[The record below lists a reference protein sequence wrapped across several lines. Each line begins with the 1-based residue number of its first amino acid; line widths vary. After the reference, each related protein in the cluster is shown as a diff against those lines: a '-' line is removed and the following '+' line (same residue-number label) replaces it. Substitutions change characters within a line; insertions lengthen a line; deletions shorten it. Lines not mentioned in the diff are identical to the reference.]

1 MLGSLFELLKNLDR
15 GEVFFGPLILKISS
29 RLAGVLWESNIVENQ
44 PIKILQKATSNL
56 VLIKLKDG
64 KEYRGRLKEIDMY
77 MNLVLEGAE
86 ELMDGTPTAKF
97 GEVLIRGNNI
107 LYIKPDL
114 TQIIWE
120 NKE

>member
-1 MLGSLFELLKNLDR
+1 M
-15 GEVFFGPLILKISS
+15 
-29 RLAGVLWESNIVENQ
+29 ENQ

-64 KEYRGRLKEIDMY
+64 KEYRGRLKEIDAY

-86 ELMDGTPTAKF
+86 ELMEGNPTAKF

-114 TQIIWE
+114 TQIIWD

>member
-1 MLGSLFELLKNLDR
+1 MLS
-15 GEVFFGPLILKISS
+15 
-29 RLAGVLWESNIVENQ
+29 ESKTVENQ
-44 PIKILQKATSNL
+44 PLKILQKATNNL

-64 KEYRGRLKEIDMY
+64 KEYRGRLKEIDVY

-86 ELMDGTPTAKF
+86 ELDEGNPTAKF

-120 NKE
+120 NTE

>member
-1 MLGSLFELLKNLDR
+1 M
-15 GEVFFGPLILKISS
+15 
-29 RLAGVLWESNIVENQ
+29 LAGVPPGSNIVENQ

-64 KEYRGRLKEIDMY
+64 KEYRGRLKEIDVY

-86 ELMDGTPTAKF
+86 ELMDGNPTAKF

-114 TQIIWE
+114 TQIIWD

>member
-1 MLGSLFELLKNLDR
+1 MPLGSD
-15 GEVFFGPLILKISS
+15 
-29 RLAGVLWESNIVENQ
+29 IVENQ
-44 PIKILQKATSNL
+44 PIRILQKAASNL

-86 ELMDGTPTAKF
+86 ELENGNPTAKF
-97 GEVLIRGNNI
+97 GEVLIRGNNV

-120 NKE
+120 GKR

>member
-1 MLGSLFELLKNLDR
+1 
-15 GEVFFGPLILKISS
+15 
-29 RLAGVLWESNIVENQ
+29 VENQ
-44 PIKILQKATSNL
+44 PIRILRKAIDGI

-64 KEYRGRLKEIDMY
+64 KEYRGRLKEIDVY

-86 ELMDGTPTAKF
+86 ELEDGKPTSKF

-120 NKE
+120 S

>member
-1 MLGSLFELLKNLDR
+1 M
-15 GEVFFGPLILKISS
+15 
-29 RLAGVLWESNIVENQ
+29 ENQ
-44 PIKILQKATSNL
+44 PIRILRKAIDGI

-64 KEYRGRLKEIDMY
+64 KEYRGRLKEIDVY

-86 ELMDGTPTAKF
+86 ELEDGKPTAKF

-120 NKE
+120 

>member
-1 MLGSLFELLKNLDR
+1 M
-15 GEVFFGPLILKISS
+15 
-29 RLAGVLWESNIVENQ
+29 LAGVPPGSNIVENQ

-64 KEYRGRLKEIDMY
+64 REYRGRLKEIDVY

-86 ELMDGTPTAKF
+86 ELMEGNPTAKF

-114 TQIIWE
+114 TQIIWD

>member
-1 MLGSLFELLKNLDR
+1 M
-15 GEVFFGPLILKISS
+15 
-29 RLAGVLWESNIVENQ
+29 LAGVPLGSNIVENQ
-44 PIKILQKATSNL
+44 PIKILQKATNNL

-64 KEYRGRLKEIDMY
+64 KEYRGRLKEIDVY

-86 ELMDGTPTAKF
+86 ELMEGNPTAKF

-114 TQIIWE
+114 TQIIWD

>member
-1 MLGSLFELLKNLDR
+1 M
-15 GEVFFGPLILKISS
+15 
-29 RLAGVLWESNIVENQ
+29 LAGVPPGSNIVENQ

-64 KEYRGRLKEIDMY
+64 KEYRGRLKEIDVY

-86 ELMDGTPTAKF
+86 ELMEGNPTAKF

-114 TQIIWE
+114 TQIIWD

>member
-1 MLGSLFELLKNLDR
+1 M
-15 GEVFFGPLILKISS
+15 
-29 RLAGVLWESNIVENQ
+29 LAGVPPGSKIVENQ

-64 KEYRGRLKEIDMY
+64 KEYRGRLKEIDVY

-86 ELMDGTPTAKF
+86 ELMEGKPTAKF

-114 TQIIWE
+114 TQIIWD

>member
-1 MLGSLFELLKNLDR
+1 M
-15 GEVFFGPLILKISS
+15 
-29 RLAGVLWESNIVENQ
+29 LAGVPPGSNIVENQ

-64 KEYRGRLKEIDMY
+64 KEYRGRLKEIDVY

-86 ELMDGTPTAKF
+86 ELMEGNPTAKF

-114 TQIIWE
+114 TQIIWDD
-120 NKE
+120 KE

>member
-1 MLGSLFELLKNLDR
+1 M
-15 GEVFFGPLILKISS
+15 
-29 RLAGVLWESNIVENQ
+29 ENQ
-44 PIKILQKATSNL
+44 PIRILRKAIDGI

-64 KEYRGRLKEIDMY
+64 KEYRGRLKEIDVY

-86 ELMDGTPTAKF
+86 ELEDGKPTSKF

-114 TQIIWE
+114 SQIIWE
-120 NKE
+120 S

>member
-1 MLGSLFELLKNLDR
+1 M
-15 GEVFFGPLILKISS
+15 
-29 RLAGVLWESNIVENQ
+29 ENQ

-120 NKE
+120 NKD

>member
-1 MLGSLFELLKNLDR
+1 M
-15 GEVFFGPLILKISS
+15 
-29 RLAGVLWESNIVENQ
+29 ENQ
-44 PIKILQKATSNL
+44 PIKILQKATNNL

-86 ELMDGTPTAKF
+86 ELMDGKPTAKF

>member
-1 MLGSLFELLKNLDR
+1 
-15 GEVFFGPLILKISS
+15 
-29 RLAGVLWESNIVENQ
+29 VENQ
-44 PIKILQKATSNL
+44 PIRILRKAIDGI

-64 KEYRGRLKEIDMY
+64 KEYRGRLKEIDVY
-77 MNLVLEGAE
+77 MNLVLEGAV
-86 ELMDGTPTAKF
+86 ELEDGKPTSKF

-120 NKE
+120 S

>member
-1 MLGSLFELLKNLDR
+1 MLLGSK
-15 GEVFFGPLILKISS
+15 
-29 RLAGVLWESNIVENQ
+29 IVENQ
-44 PIKILQKATSNL
+44 PLKILQKATNNL

-64 KEYRGRLKEIDMY
+64 KEYRGRLKEIDVY

-86 ELMDGTPTAKF
+86 ELENGNPIAKF

-107 LYIKPDL
+107 LYIKPDM

-120 NKE
+120 TKE

>member
-1 MLGSLFELLKNLDR
+1 M
-15 GEVFFGPLILKISS
+15 
-29 RLAGVLWESNIVENQ
+29 LAGVPPGSKIVENQ

-64 KEYRGRLKEIDMY
+64 KEYRGRLKEIDVY

-86 ELMDGTPTAKF
+86 ELMEGNPTAKF

-114 TQIIWE
+114 TQIIWD

>member
-1 MLGSLFELLKNLDR
+1 
-15 GEVFFGPLILKISS
+15 
-29 RLAGVLWESNIVENQ
+29 VENQ
-44 PIKILQKATSNL
+44 PIKILQKAINNL

-64 KEYRGRLKEIDMY
+64 KEYRGRLKEIDVY

-86 ELMDGTPTAKF
+86 EIEDGNPSAKF

-107 LYIKPDL
+107 LFIKPDL

-120 NKE
+120 SKD

>member
-1 MLGSLFELLKNLDR
+1 M
-15 GEVFFGPLILKISS
+15 
-29 RLAGVLWESNIVENQ
+29 ENQ
-44 PIKILQKATSNL
+44 PIKILRKAIDSIVL
-56 VLIKLKDG
+56 VKLKDG
-64 KEYRGRLKEIDMY
+64 KEYRGRLKEIDVY

-86 ELMDGTPTAKF
+86 ELEDGKPTAKY

-120 NKE
+120 S

>member
-1 MLGSLFELLKNLDR
+1 M
-15 GEVFFGPLILKISS
+15 
-29 RLAGVLWESNIVENQ
+29 LAGVPPGSNIVENQ

-64 KEYRGRLKEIDMY
+64 KEYRGRLKEIDVY

-86 ELMDGTPTAKF
+86 ELMEGNPTAKF

-114 TQIIWE
+114 TQIIWDNQE
-120 NKE
+120 

>member
-1 MLGSLFELLKNLDR
+1 M
-15 GEVFFGPLILKISS
+15 
-29 RLAGVLWESNIVENQ
+29 ENQ
-44 PIKILQKATSNL
+44 PIKILRKAIGGIVL
-56 VLIKLKDG
+56 VKLKDG
-64 KEYRGRLKEIDMY
+64 KEYRGRLKEIDVF

-86 ELMDGTPTAKF
+86 ELEDGKPSSKY

-120 NKE
+120 S

>member
-1 MLGSLFELLKNLDR
+1 
-15 GEVFFGPLILKISS
+15 
-29 RLAGVLWESNIVENQ
+29 VENQ
-44 PIKILQKATSNL
+44 PIRILQKAIDNL

-64 KEYRGRLKEIDMY
+64 KEYQGRLKEIDVY
-77 MNLVLEGAE
+77 MNLVLEGAQE
-86 ELMDGTPTAKF
+86 IEDDNPTAKF

-120 NKE
+120 SKD

>member
-1 MLGSLFELLKNLDR
+1 M
-15 GEVFFGPLILKISS
+15 
-29 RLAGVLWESNIVENQ
+29 ENQ
-44 PIKILQKATSNL
+44 PIKILRKAIDGIVL
-56 VLIKLKDG
+56 VKLKDG
-64 KEYRGRLKEIDMY
+64 KEYRGRLKEIDVY

-86 ELMDGTPTAKF
+86 ELEDGKPTAKY

-120 NKE
+120 S

>member
-1 MLGSLFELLKNLDR
+1 ML
-15 GEVFFGPLILKISS
+15 SS
-29 RLAGVLWESNIVENQ
+29 GWNTVENQ
-44 PIKILQKATSNL
+44 PIKILRKAIDGI

-64 KEYRGRLKEIDMY
+64 KEYRGRLKEIDVY

-86 ELMDGTPTAKF
+86 ELEDGKPTSKF

-120 NKE
+120 

>member
-1 MLGSLFELLKNLDR
+1 M
-15 GEVFFGPLILKISS
+15 
-29 RLAGVLWESNIVENQ
+29 ENQ

-64 KEYRGRLKEIDMY
+64 TEYRGRLKEIDMY

-86 ELMDGTPTAKF
+86 ELMDGKPTANF

>member
-1 MLGSLFELLKNLDR
+1 L
-15 GEVFFGPLILKISS
+15 
-29 RLAGVLWESNIVENQ
+29 LAGVPLGSNIVENQ
-44 PIKILQKATSNL
+44 PIKILQKATNNL

-64 KEYRGRLKEIDMY
+64 KEYRGRLKEIDVY

-86 ELMDGTPTAKF
+86 ELMEGNPTAKF

-114 TQIIWE
+114 TQIIWD

>member
-1 MLGSLFELLKNLDR
+1 M
-15 GEVFFGPLILKISS
+15 
-29 RLAGVLWESNIVENQ
+29 ENQ
-44 PIKILQKATSNL
+44 PIKTLRKAIDGI

-64 KEYRGRLKEIDMY
+64 KEYRGRLKEIDVY

-86 ELMDGTPTAKF
+86 ELEDGKPTAKY

-120 NKE
+120 S

>member
-1 MLGSLFELLKNLDR
+1 L
-15 GEVFFGPLILKISS
+15 
-29 RLAGVLWESNIVENQ
+29 LAGVPPRSNIVENQ

-64 KEYRGRLKEIDMY
+64 KEYRGRLKEIDVY

-86 ELMDGTPTAKF
+86 ELMEGNPTAKF

-114 TQIIWE
+114 TQIIWD

>member
-1 MLGSLFELLKNLDR
+1 M
-15 GEVFFGPLILKISS
+15 
-29 RLAGVLWESNIVENQ
+29 ENQ
-44 PIKILQKATSNL
+44 PIRILRKAIDGI

-64 KEYRGRLKEIDMY
+64 KEYRGRLKEIDVY

-86 ELMDGTPTAKF
+86 ELEDGKPTSKF

-120 NKE
+120 S

>member
-1 MLGSLFELLKNLDR
+1 
-15 GEVFFGPLILKISS
+15 
-29 RLAGVLWESNIVENQ
+29 
-44 PIKILQKATSNL
+44 
-56 VLIKLKDG
+56 
-64 KEYRGRLKEIDMY
+64 MY